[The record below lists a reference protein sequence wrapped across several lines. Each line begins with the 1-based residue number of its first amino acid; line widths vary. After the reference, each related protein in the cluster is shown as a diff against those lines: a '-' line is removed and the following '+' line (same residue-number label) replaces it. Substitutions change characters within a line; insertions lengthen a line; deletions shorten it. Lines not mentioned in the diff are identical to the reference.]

1 MVTRI
6 PAYKPHP
13 SDTIQ
18 TRLVHSLTRYD
29 RQQETRRGYNPYAL
43 GHYLAR
49 VDLVLSELA
58 NGADLRSTLVRN
70 FNDRLLDV
78 VLKAC
83 DLEKATREELR
94 G

>member
-1 MVTRI
+1 MTNRI

-13 SDTIQ
+13 NDTIQ

-29 RQQETRRGYNPYAL
+29 RQQEQRRGHNPYAL
-43 GHYLAR
+43 GQYLAR
-49 VDLVLSELA
+49 VDLVISELA
-58 NGADLRSTLVRN
+58 NGADLRSTLVRS
-70 FNDRLLDV
+70 FSGHLLDV